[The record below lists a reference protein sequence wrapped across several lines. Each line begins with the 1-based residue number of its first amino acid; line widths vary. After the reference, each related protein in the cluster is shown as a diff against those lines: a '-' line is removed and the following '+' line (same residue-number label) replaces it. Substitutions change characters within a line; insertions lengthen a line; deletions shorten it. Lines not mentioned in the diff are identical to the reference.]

1 MPTLTDE
8 AEIHESPTGKHLSW
22 ARTRMSLDADLLDAV
37 RYGFSLIVTGF
48 GSFSILQ
55 GLTIGEREIA
65 ELPRTFALIVTV
77 CGVLIILVAMQ
88 HARKMVAWV
97 DRDEFGD
104 EPAPELPNEE
114 RARNLGIAA
123 VIIGLVSFVALL
135 VAPA

>member
-8 AEIHESPTGKHLSW
+8 AEIHESPTGEHLSW
-22 ARTRMSLDADLLDAV
+22 VRIRMSLDADLLDAV

-55 GLTIGEREIA
+55 GLTIGERQVV

-77 CGVLIILVAMQ
+77 FGVLIVLVAMQ

-104 EPAPELPNEE
+104 EPAPELPNED

-123 VIIGLVSFVALL
+123 VIIGLVSFVALR